1 MPPQFC
7 CHTWAPTLPGDTCS
21 CHVGTL
27 RLDVGPSV
35 RRPTSREASSQTNRE
50 SGWYPGST
58 HSHPWAFPRAHTYPC
73 EQPLCVCVCV
83 CVCVRV
89 SAPGVHA
96 PTERGHSPF
105 PPPWGERS
113 GGRRSWGVIGFGV
126 SYLCCPGKLSLFHL
140 QPDQSPVMCLSTW
153 APPTPQ
159 LPMLLET
166 SLVPLIC

>member
-1 MPPQFC
+1 MPPQLC

-83 CVCVRV
+83 CVCVCARV
-89 SAPGVHA
+89 RAWSARTH
-96 PTERGHSPF
+96 R
-105 PPPWGERS
+105 ERS
-113 GGRRSWGVIGFGV
+113 QPLPSSLGGEIWRPEVLGSNWFWRFLPLLPREAFSV
-126 SYLCCPGKLSLFHL
+126 SS
-140 QPDQSPVMCLSTW
+140 S
-153 APPTPQ
+153 A
-159 LPMLLET
+159 
-166 SLVPLIC
+166 